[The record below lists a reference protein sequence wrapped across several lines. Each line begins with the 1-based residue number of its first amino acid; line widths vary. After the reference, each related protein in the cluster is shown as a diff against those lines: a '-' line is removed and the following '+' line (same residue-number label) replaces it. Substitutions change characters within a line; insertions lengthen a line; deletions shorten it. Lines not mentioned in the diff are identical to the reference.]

1 VSIPVP
7 NLDDRTFAELVAA
20 ARERI
25 RQIDPEWTDLS
36 VHDPG
41 IVILEA
47 FAFMTETLLYRLN
60 RVPEKLYAVFLNL
73 LGTSLYPPSTAETM
87 LEFSRAT
94 PGTDELRIPRG
105 TQVGCVAGVP
115 GAPQPVFTT
124 TVPGILAAGEPSVL
138 IPAADVT
145 LYDAVPIGVGNGR
158 PGQSFVIPNAPIVSG
173 AGLSVAVEV
182 PAGARLRSGEAV
194 LVDGKRFRYCREVEA
209 FADADPGE
217 LAVKIDRSAGVAM
230 FAWWDEA
237 AGAVNPAGD
246 GAGDGAGDVTVPGP
260 GAEIRAWYRAGGGER
275 GNVGAGQ
282 LTVLRTPVTGVRV
295 SNPETATG
303 GRDGESLE
311 NALRR
316 APQDFQARDRAV
328 TVRDYEVLAARHG
341 GVARARAFTRK
352 DLWAFAKPGEVEVV
366 MVPFVPGRG
375 AGSVPIQAADLQ
387 AVATNEVRADVEG
400 YLRRRATVGAEPV
413 VRWGHYKQ
421 VLVDARI
428 VVRSD
433 EDTEAVRSRIIGRLS
448 AAISPLAQGSSG
460 YGSGFG
466 KPLRVS
472 NLYRA
477 MEEAEPGV
485 QYVDRV
491 QLEVDKVPDTDATA
505 LVQADGQPR
514 TWFVAQQGTLF
525 RTTNAGDGWEA
536 CSEFGDAPGG
546 SETVRSIA
554 PFRSPAPGRLGP
566 EKHPGMVAVA
576 TITATGSRIHI
587 SEDLGESWRLA
598 AELGFV
604 VADLCWVDR
613 QGAAVLLLAGERGLY
628 ELPVGEG
635 SIPVQNLVDA
645 SQPDRGFY
653 AVDAFV
659 DVRGRTGVAVAAE
672 ASAGIWLSPDAAA
685 AGSFQQVKAAGED
698 IRCMAIQYDG
708 AASYVWVG
716 RSVPEGTGTGCLRLK
731 IDELA
736 RTSLD
741 SLPDSWEQFSAG
753 WTGGSCWGVHVTG
766 NAAFA
771 ATQSGG
777 VLRLPLGGASAAW
790 SVPDVN
796 CGLPLRDRTR
806 FEPVRSVSGAVLAVD
821 GGDGDRGTGDGG
833 GNSNNGSVGGS
844 PVILAAGPRGIYR
857 SLDGAASWR
866 SCGRRVV
873 EDVVT
878 LPETWL
884 FCSGDHRIEVVHG
897 RD

>member
-1 VSIPVP
+1 MTIPVP
-7 NLDDRTFAELVAA
+7 NLDDRNFADLVAA

-47 FAFMTETLLYRLN
+47 FAFVTETLLYRVN

-73 LGTSLYPPSTAETM
+73 LGTSLYPPSSAEAM
-87 LEFSRAT
+87 LEFSRSV
-94 PGTDELRIPRG
+94 PGTDEIRIPRG
-105 TQVGCVAGVP
+105 SQVGCPAGVP

-124 TVPGILAAGEPSVL
+124 TAAAVLASGQQKVL
-138 IPAADVT
+138 VPAADVT
-145 LYDAVPIGVGNGR
+145 LYDAVRIGVGTGR

-173 AGLSVAVEV
+173 AGLSIAIEV
-182 PAGARLRSGEAV
+182 PEGTRLASGAAV

-217 LAVKIDRSAGVAM
+217 AAVKIDRSAGVAM
-230 FAWWDEA
+230 FPWWDEA
-237 AGAVNPAGD
+237 EDAGAARVPAPVLP
-246 GAGDGAGDVTVPGP
+246 APVVPAP
-260 GAEIRAWYRAGGGER
+260 GAEVRAWYRAGGGER

-282 LTVLRTPVTGVRV
+282 LTVLRTPVPGVRV
-295 SNPETATG
+295 TNPEPATG
-303 GRDGESLE
+303 GRNGESVE

-328 TVRDYEVLAARHG
+328 TVRDYEVLATRHA

-352 DLWAFAKPGEVEVV
+352 DLWAFARPGEVEIV
-366 MVPFVPGRG
+366 MVPFVPGHEDKP
-375 AGSVPIQAADLQ
+375 VQAADLR
-387 AVATNEVRADVEG
+387 AHAREEVRAEVDR
-400 YLRRRATVGAEPV
+400 YLRRRSTVGAEPV
-413 VRWGHYKQ
+413 VRWGLYKQ

-433 EDTEAVRSRIIGRLS
+433 EDNEAVRARIIARLS
-448 AAISPLAQGSSG
+448 SAISPLAAGRSG

-491 QLEVDKVPDTDATA
+491 RLEVDKVPDSDAVG
-505 LVQADGQPR
+505 LVRADGQPN

-525 RTTNAGDGWEA
+525 RTTNGGDGWEA
-536 CSEFGDAPGG
+536 CAEFGG
-546 SETVRSIA
+546 SEGSGTSDGSGASDSSGGSAEDAAGETVRTIA

-576 TITATGSRIHI
+576 TETGNGSRIYI
-587 SEDLGESWRLA
+587 SDDLGESWRRA
-598 AELGFV
+598 AELGFA

-613 QGAAVLLLAGERGLY
+613 QGKAALLLASDHGLY
-628 ELPVGEG
+628 ELPMEPGAV
-635 SIPVQNLVDA
+635 PVQNLVDGA
-645 SQPDRGFY
+645 EPDRGFY
-653 AVDAFV
+653 AVETFV
-659 DVRGRTGVAVAAE
+659 DVRGRSAVVVAAQ
-672 ASAGIWLSPDAAA
+672 AAAGIWLSPDAGA
-685 AGSFQQVKAAGED
+685 AGSFTQVKAAGED

-708 AASYVWVG
+708 ASSYVWLG
-716 RSVPEGTGTGCLRLK
+716 RSTPEGSGTGCLRLK

-736 RTSLD
+736 RTQLD
-741 SLPDSWEQFSAG
+741 SLSGSWEQFSSG
-753 WTGGSCWGVHVTG
+753 WTGGSCWGIHVTG
-766 NAAFA
+766 NATYA

-777 VLRLPLGGASAAW
+777 VLRLQLGDASAQW

-806 FEPVRSVSGAVLAVD
+806 FEPVRSVSGAVIAD
-821 GGDGDRGTGDGG
+821 AGSAEAGT
-833 GNSNNGSVGGS
+833 
-844 PVILAAGPRGIYR
+844 PVILAAGRKGVFR
-857 SLDGAASWR
+857 SLDAAESWH
-866 SCGRRVV
+866 SCSRRVV
-873 EDVVT
+873 DDVLT

-884 FCSGDHRIEVVHG
+884 FCSGQHRIEVVHSH
-897 RD
+897 D